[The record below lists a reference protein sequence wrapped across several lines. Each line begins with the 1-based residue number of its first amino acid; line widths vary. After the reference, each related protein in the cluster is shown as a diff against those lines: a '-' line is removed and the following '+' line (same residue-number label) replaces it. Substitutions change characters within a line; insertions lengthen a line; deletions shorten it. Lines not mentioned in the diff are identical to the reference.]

1 MRKFKTIIEG
11 EIRHYESVNDVIDNV
26 KDTVYFEIDVEGL
39 NIDLNLID
47 IGETIELRDD
57 CIIERIY

>member
-57 CIIERIY
+57 CVIERIY